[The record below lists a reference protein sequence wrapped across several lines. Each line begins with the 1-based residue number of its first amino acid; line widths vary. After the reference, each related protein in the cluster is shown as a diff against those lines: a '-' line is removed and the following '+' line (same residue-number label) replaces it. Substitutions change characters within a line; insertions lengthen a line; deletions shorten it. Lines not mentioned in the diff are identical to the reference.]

1 MSSRAAGA
9 RFRQRKLST
18 KHALTILREDELL
31 DSYHDEDDPTRQIP
45 KLETGV
51 EKSEETE
58 HHLQAVIS
66 ASAAASLGGKASQ
79 VYIPTP
85 EVKSSH
91 MKYDELYPPR
101 FSSPTTYIRFSS
113 TVEDCIGPAY
123 CSTEEDDDFLSK
135 LNTSRAAK
143 DGRLTI
149 DTFEEIM
156 SFFESAATT
165 RQPFAS
171 IDNAPVLAFEELQAG
186 YDDTISPEGQ
196 KWAAE
201 VYPHWHSLRLA
212 KGNRSL
218 MPNLKNETGAETDDA
233 DAYVCFRRREV
244 RQARKT
250 RGRDAQVVD
259 KLRKLRRELE
269 DARQLVHSVNAREKL
284 ALDRID
290 VDRKVFEQR
299 QELKRVKIQ
308 HGIKGDKDDEDLLIN
323 QRPIVKPKMK
333 LDTAGGAQRPAM
345 LKLSAGQRPD
355 ARGPPEQDLVQ
366 LEDLKEEAEAVVR
379 KAVETKKQK
388 HRDWNRGFRDDTWF
402 PLCPPDDERDGV
414 GYLPVVREVQ
424 LPTPPASVADKDEK
438 MDVDQKPDGEKEAPK
453 DLPTPE
459 SEGAE
464 RASASTFKFQ
474 SPPGEAKRSL
484 PAFRRRYGRLGRL
497 HIDAIKPRRIIPAEK
512 SGVVYDSDEDMEMA
526 DSDHDVVVYPVD
538 YWANWNMNY
547 RASLMI
553 SSRKTD
559 QQHQQ
564 QADQAAR
571 RSSSAA
577 GGAPSD
583 VSMANGA
590 ATAGQQAAGPN

>member
-1 MSSRAAGA
+1 MTSRTAGA

-18 KHALTILREDELL
+18 KHALQIIREDELL
-31 DSYHDEDDPTRQIP
+31 DSYQDEDDPTRQIP

-66 ASAAASLGGKASQ
+66 ASAAASLGGKAAA

-91 MKYDELYPPR
+91 IKYDELYPPR

-113 TVEDCIGPAY
+113 TVEDSIGPSY
-123 CSTEEDDDFLSK
+123 CAKAEDDDFIAK
-135 LNTSRAAK
+135 LNASTSPK
-143 DGRLTI
+143 DSSLTI
-149 DTFEEIM
+149 DTFEEVM
-156 SFFESAATT
+156 SFFESTASL
-165 RQPFAS
+165 RQPFAN
-171 IDNAPVLAFEELQAG
+171 IDNAPVLSFEELQLA
-186 YDDTISPEGQ
+186 YDETISPEGQ
-196 KWAAE
+196 KWASD
-201 VYPHWHSLRLA
+201 VYPHWHSLRLS
-212 KGNRSL
+212 KNNQPL
-218 MPNLKNETGAETDDA
+218 MPNLKNETGAETDDS

-269 DARQLVHSVNAREKL
+269 EARQLVHSVHAREKL

-290 VDRKVFEQR
+290 IDRKVFGQR
-299 QELKRVKIQ
+299 QELKRLKIQ
-308 HGIKGDKDDEDLLIN
+308 HGIKADAKDDEELLIN

-333 LDTAGGAQRPAM
+333 LDMAPGQRPAM
-345 LKLSAGQRPD
+345 LKLSASQRPD
-355 ARGPPEQDLVQ
+355 ARGAPEQDLVQ

-379 KAVETKKQK
+379 RAVESKKQK
-388 HRDWNRGFRDDTWF
+388 HRDWNRGFRDDTWS
-402 PLCPPDDERDGV
+402 PLCPPDDEREGV

-424 LPTPPASVADKDEK
+424 LPTPPASVGDKEE
-438 MDVDQKPDGEKEAPK
+438 MDVDIGRGPGTEGPK

-464 RASASTFKFQ
+464 KPGNNIFKFQ
-474 SPPGEAKRSL
+474 SPPGEVKRSL
-484 PAFRRRYGRLGRL
+484 PTFRRRYGRLGRL
-497 HIDAIKPRRIIPAEK
+497 HIDAIKPRRIIPVEK
-512 SGVVYDSDEDMEMA
+512 SGVVYDSDSDLEMA
-526 DSDHDVVVYPVD
+526 ESDDDVVVYPVD
-538 YWANWNMNY
+538 YWSSWNMGY
-547 RASLMI
+547 RASLI
-553 SSRKTD
+553 TSSRKPD
-559 QQHQQ
+559 QQQQ
-564 QADQAAR
+564 ERVAR

-590 ATAGQQAAGPN
+590 GTAGQAGAG

>member
-1 MSSRAAGA
+1 MTSRTAGA

-18 KHALTILREDELL
+18 KHALSIIREEELL
-31 DSYHDEDDPTRQIP
+31 DSYHDEDDPSRQIP

-58 HHLQAVIS
+58 HHLQAVIT
-66 ASAAASLGGKASQ
+66 ASAAASLGGKAAQ

-113 TVEDCIGPAY
+113 TVEDCIGPLY
-123 CSTEEDDDFLSK
+123 CSTNEDDAFLST
-135 LNTSRAAK
+135 LNTTKIGK

-149 DTFEEIM
+149 DCFEEVM
-156 SFFESAATT
+156 SFFESAAST
-165 RQPFAS
+165 RQPYAN
-171 IDNAPVLAFEELQAG
+171 IDNPPVLAFEELQAS
-186 YDDTISPEGQ
+186 YDDTISPEAQ
-196 KWAAE
+196 KWAPE

-218 MPNLKNETGAETDDA
+218 MPNLKSETGAETDDS

-250 RGRDAQVVD
+250 RGRDAQVTE

-269 DARQLVHSVNAREKL
+269 DARQLVHSINAREKL
-284 ALDRID
+284 FLDRID

-323 QRPIVKPKMK
+323 QRPAVKPKMK
-333 LDTAGGAQRPAM
+333 LDMSGQRPAM

-355 ARGPPEQDLVQ
+355 ARGAPEQDLVQ
-366 LEDLKEEAEAVVR
+366 LEDIREEAEAVVR
-379 KAVETKKQK
+379 RAVETKKQK
-388 HRDWNRGFRDDTWF
+388 HRDWNRGFRDDTWY
-402 PLCPPDDERDGV
+402 PLCPPDDERPGV
-414 GYLPVVREVQ
+414 GFLPVVREVQ
-424 LPTPPASVADKDEK
+424 LPTPPASVGDKEE
-438 MDVDQKPDGEKEAPK
+438 MDIDRPTDRKDAPK

-459 SEGAE
+459 SDAQPTHS
-464 RASASTFKFQ
+464 RSMFQ
-474 SPPGEAKRSL
+474 FSSPPGELKRSL

-497 HIDAIKPRRIIPAEK
+497 HIDAVKPRRVLPAEQ
-512 SGVVYDSDEDMEMA
+512 SGVVYDSDSDMEIA
-526 DSDHDVVVYPVD
+526 DSDDDVVVYPVD
-538 YWANWNMNY
+538 YWGTWNINY
-547 RASLMI
+547 RASLM
-553 SSRKTD
+553 STSRKPE
-559 QQHQQ
+559 QQ
-564 QADQAAR
+564 QAPGADR

-577 GGAPSD
+577 GGAPD
-583 VSMANGA
+583 VVMGNGA
-590 ATAGQQAAGPN
+590 GTAGG